1 MLDFNDHVCILGSVG
16 SQHARLL
23 QGICR
28 HCGSSGVFCHGRL
41 CVNSHASRDSW
52 FWPFL
57 LRHPRNCPLLNAVA
71 RNSAA
76 NTVKL
81 PGNGSALEAPF
92 GPPPSTGRRS
102 IGTPPLL
109 FPVATDSRSGDL
121 DVGGKGCVGCTTV
134 APNRPHNHTQSSTS
148 KPAAPFAFSNSYQT
162 CDLQDPTV
170 RTYALHAPILPSKV
184 VGRLNHLTQFSL
196 FALIWCCRKRSQPA
210 SFRCLLSHV

>member
-1 MLDFNDHVCILGSVG
+1 MHTRFSRKPTCPPPPRYLPPLWQLWRLLPRQTLRQFPCITRLVVLALFTSAPTQLPTPQRSCPQFSRQHREASWERQRTGGSV
-16 SQHARLL
+16 
-23 QGICR
+23 
-28 HCGSSGVFCHGRL
+28 
-41 CVNSHASRDSW
+41 
-52 FWPFL
+52 WPTAI
-57 LRHPRNCPLLNAVA
+57 NWTQV
-71 RNSAA
+71 
-76 NTVKL
+76 
-81 PGNGSALEAPF
+81 
-92 GPPPSTGRRS
+92 S

-134 APNRPHNHTQSSTS
+134 APNRPYDHTQSSTS

-170 RTYALHAPILPSKV
+170 RTYALHAPILPSNV